1 MSKLKTK
8 FDSTS
13 LKDKFASL
21 LEGIDRNNSS
31 KMILERYYSSLSAL
45 EVSEGKSNAK
55 DAYADLTSRGI
66 DKSKAQNLISAS
78 VLAESRTANADSFL
92 LNKVQILESA
102 IRELKAYSWMPEIK
116 SFLEES
122 TEFLKENQTYIL
134 IESVMRDLELDRSRS
149 YYTKAINALRESS
162 NSENPAFHVVETM
175 SAETWIPL
183 VKQLF
188 EYCSKI
194 KGEVNGTNPNFKVS
208 KIYSPVEVNEGSY
221 TFFSNGKLFDVTEN
235 SIVESTSTPNDDFKA
250 LVNIAESSKF
260 TENGMRVYP
269 NIHSTLDISFGEETK
284 VALNGKIVEA
294 KDIDSILLSTAIVR
308 MNEQEKLAMIGRAIN
323 EGSKIKE
330 IDFGYTVSSSI
341 YEGLTVSVFTL
352 NEKVYIQKVNKGMKE
367 NSLTEAANATEA
379 VQIVKDFMNYDIS
392 ESVKTLVAAEN
403 EITKAKSE
411 EITIVEN
418 RIKFIEEK
426 LSEVNAAEKVIGKSN
441 ILDEAKALLEGQL
454 AEQNTILDKVKYGKV
469 EEATDAEGFKPKEN
483 GTEEKV
489 TKAETPEAEKV
500 NKDEDGFKP
509 EEAPK
514 GAEKTETETVVK
526 VDGDNNKIVVEGAIK
541 ESHFKLGDKVKMSHG
556 GTGVIVKLDKE
567 DGADDEKYYT
577 VKTDDGE
584 EMKHAPNELELSEN
598 TINESSCV
606 AGEEYKIKGKP
617 GYIYQGVADGLH
629 IFNSKSETDPTPV
642 HMKEEEFQAALEAG
656 EISK

>member
-8 FDSTS
+8 FETVS
-13 LKDKFASL
+13 LKDKFANL

-78 VLAESRTANADSFL
+78 VLSETRTANADSFL
-92 LNKVQILESA
+92 LSQVQILESA
-102 IRELKAYSWMPEIK
+102 IRELRSYSWMPEIK
-116 SFLEES
+116 SFIDES
-122 TEFLKENQTYIL
+122 IEFLTQNQTYIL
-134 IESVMRDLELDRSRS
+134 IESVMRDLEVDKSRN

-208 KIYSPVEVNEGSY
+208 KIYSPIEINEGSY
-221 TFFSNGKLFDVTEN
+221 TFFSNGKMIDVTEDT
-235 SIVESTSTPNDDFKA
+235 ITESTKNPSDDFKA
-250 LVNIAESSKF
+250 LVNIAETAKF
-260 TENGMRVYP
+260 SENGMRVYP
-269 NIHSTLDISFGEETK
+269 NSMSTLDITFGEETT
-284 VALNGKIVEA
+284 VSLNGKIVEA
-294 KDIDSILLSTAIVR
+294 KNIDSILLSSAIVR
-308 MNEQEKLAMIGRAIN
+308 MNETEKIALIGRAIN

-330 IDFGYTVSSSI
+330 IDFGYTVSSSMF
-341 YEGLTVSVFTL
+341 EGLSVSVYTL
-352 NEKVYIQKVNKGMKE
+352 NERVYIHKVNKGMKE
-367 NSLTEAANATEA
+367 NSITEAANATEA
-379 VQIVKDFMNYDIS
+379 IQIVKDFMNYDIT
-392 ESVKTLVAAEN
+392 ESVKTLMIAEN
-403 EITKAKSE
+403 ESLKAKSE
-411 EITIVEN
+411 EVAVVEN

-426 LSEVNAAEKVIGKSN
+426 LAEVTAAEKVIGKSN
-441 ILDEAKALLEGQL
+441 ILEEAKSLLEGQL

-469 EEATDAEGFKPKEN
+469 EEATDAEGFKPAKT

-489 TKAETPEAEKV
+489 TKAETPEAEDKEE
-500 NKDEDGFKP
+500 NFKP

-514 GAEKTETETVVK
+514 GAEKTETEVEVK
-526 VDGDNNKIVVEGAIK
+526 GSTNTTIVVEG
-541 ESHFKLGDKVKMSHG
+541 EVE
-556 GTGVIVKLDKE
+556 TE
-567 DGADDEKYYT
+567 T
-577 VKTDDGE
+577 VE
-584 EMKHAPNELELSEN
+584 
-598 TINESSCV
+598 TINEASQLV
-606 AGEEYKIKGKP
+606 AGEEYKIKGTP

-642 HMKEEEFQAALEAG
+642 HMKEEEFQSALAAG
-656 EISK
+656 EITK

>member
-8 FDSTS
+8 FETVS
-13 LKDKFASL
+13 LKDKFANL

-78 VLAESRTANADSFL
+78 VLSETRTANADSYL
-92 LNKVQILESA
+92 LSQVQILESA
-102 IRELKAYSWMPEIK
+102 IRELRSYSWMPEIK
-116 SFLEES
+116 SFIDES
-122 TEFLKENQTYIL
+122 IEFLTQNQTYIL
-134 IESVMRDLELDRSRS
+134 IESVMRDLEVDKSRS

-162 NSENPAFHVVETM
+162 KSENPAFHVVETM

-208 KIYSPVEVNEGSY
+208 KIYSPIEINEGSY
-221 TFFSNGKLFDVTEN
+221 TFFSNGKMIDVTEDT
-235 SIVESTSTPNDDFKA
+235 ITESTKNPSDDFKA
-250 LVNIAESSKF
+250 LVNIAENAKF
-260 TENGMRVYP
+260 SENGMRVYP
-269 NIHSTLDISFGEETK
+269 NSMSTLDITFGEETT
-284 VALNGKIVEA
+284 VSLNGKIVEA
-294 KDIDSILLSTAIVR
+294 KNIDSILLSSAIVR
-308 MNEQEKLAMIGRAIN
+308 MNETEKIALIGRAIN

-330 IDFGYTVSSSI
+330 IDFGYTVSSSMF
-341 YEGLTVSVFTL
+341 EGLSVSVYTL
-352 NEKVYIQKVNKGMKE
+352 NERVYIHKVNKGMKE
-367 NSLTEAANATEA
+367 NSITEAANATEA
-379 VQIVKDFMNYDIS
+379 IQIVKDFMNYDIT
-392 ESVKTLVAAEN
+392 ESVKTLMIAEN
-403 EITKAKSE
+403 ESLKAKSE
-411 EITIVEN
+411 EVAVVEN

-426 LSEVNAAEKVIGKSN
+426 LAEVTAAEKVIGKSN
-441 ILDEAKALLEGQL
+441 ILEEAKSLLEGQL

-469 EEATDAEGFKPKEN
+469 EEATDAEGFKPAKT

-489 TKAETPEAEKV
+489 TKAETPEAEDKEE
-500 NKDEDGFKP
+500 NFKP

-514 GAEKTETETVVK
+514 GAEKTETEVEVK
-526 VDGDNNKIVVEGAIK
+526 GSTNTTIVVEG
-541 ESHFKLGDKVKMSHG
+541 EVE
-556 GTGVIVKLDKE
+556 TE
-567 DGADDEKYYT
+567 T
-577 VKTDDGE
+577 VE
-584 EMKHAPNELELSEN
+584 
-598 TINESSCV
+598 TINEASQLV
-606 AGEEYKIKGKP
+606 AGEEYKIKGTP

-642 HMKEEEFQAALEAG
+642 HMKEEEFQSALAAG
-656 EISK
+656 EITK

>member
-8 FDSTS
+8 FESTS

-31 KMILERYYSSLSAL
+31 KLILERYYSNLSAL
-45 EVSEGKSNAK
+45 EVSEGRANAK
-55 DAYADLTSRGI
+55 DTYADLTSRGI
-66 DKSKAQNLISAS
+66 DKSKAQNLISSS
-78 VLAESRTANADSFL
+78 VLAEARTANADSFL

-102 IRELKAYSWMPEIK
+102 IRELKSYSWMPEIK
-116 SFLEES
+116 SFLDES
-122 TEFLKENQTYIL
+122 IAFLNENQTYIL
-134 IESVMRDLELDRSRS
+134 IESVMRDLELDRNRS
-149 YYTKAINALRESS
+149 YYAKAINALRESS
-162 NSENPAFHVVETM
+162 NSENPAFHIVETL

-188 EYCSKI
+188 EYCEKV
-194 KGEVNGTNPNFKVS
+194 KGSVNGTNPNFKVS

-221 TFFSNGKLFDVTEN
+221 TFFSNGKFFDVNEDILTESN
-235 SIVESTSTPNDDFKA
+235 STLSDEFKA
-250 LVNIAESSKF
+250 LVSIAESAKF
-260 TENGMRVYP
+260 SENGMRIYP
-269 NIHSTLDISFGEETK
+269 NIHSTLDITFGEETK
-284 VALNGKIVEA
+284 VSLNGKVVEA
-294 KDIDSILLSTAIVR
+294 KNLDSILLSSAIVR
-308 MNEQEKLAMIGRAIN
+308 MNESDKLAMIGRAIN

-330 IDFGYTVSSSI
+330 IDFGYTVSSSMF
-341 YEGLTVSVFTL
+341 EGLSATVFTL

-367 NSLTEAANATEA
+367 NSLVEAANATEA
-379 VQIVKDFMNYDIS
+379 VQIVKDFMNYDIT
-392 ESVKTLVAAEN
+392 ESVKTLMIAEN
-403 EITKAKSE
+403 EVAKAKSE
-411 EITIVEN
+411 EIAVVEN
-418 RIKFIEEK
+418 RIKFIQEK
-426 LSEVNAAEKVIGKSN
+426 LSEVIASEKVIGKSN
-441 ILDEAKALLEGQL
+441 ILDEAKTLLEGQL
-454 AEQNTILDKVKYGKV
+454 AEQNSILDKVKYGKV
-469 EEATDAEGFKPKEN
+469 EEATDA
-483 GTEEKV
+483 
-489 TKAETPEAEKV
+489 
-500 NKDEDGFKP
+500 DGFKP

-526 VDGDNNKIVVEGAIK
+526 VEGDNNKIVVEGAIK

-567 DGADDEKYYT
+567 HGADDEKYYT

-606 AGEEYKIKGKP
+606 VGEEYKIKGKP
-617 GYIYQGVADGLH
+617 GYIYQGDADGIH

-656 EISK
+656 EITK

>member
-31 KMILERYYSSLSAL
+31 KMIIERYYSSLSAL

-122 TEFLKENQTYIL
+122 SAFLKENQTYIL

-149 YYTKAINALRESS
+149 YYTKAINSLRESS

-194 KGEVNGTNPNFKVS
+194 KGELNGTNPNFKVS

-221 TFFSNGKLFDVTEN
+221 TFFSNGKLFDVTRD

-308 MNEQEKLAMIGRAIN
+308 MNEKEKLAMIGRAIN

-341 YEGLTVSVFTL
+341 YEGLSVSIFTL

-367 NSLTEAANATEA
+367 NSLTETSNATEA
-379 VQIVKDFMNYDIS
+379 VQIVKDFMNYDIT

-411 EITIVEN
+411 EISIVEN

-426 LSEVNAAEKVIGKSN
+426 LSEVNAAERVIGKSN
-441 ILDEAKALLEGQL
+441 ILDEAKTLLEGQL
-454 AEQNTILDKVKYGKV
+454 AEQNSILDKVKYG
-469 EEATDAEGFKPKEN
+469 
-483 GTEEKV
+483 
-489 TKAETPEAEKV
+489 
-500 NKDEDGFKP
+500 
-509 EEAPK
+509 
-514 GAEKTETETVVK
+514 K
-526 VDGDNNKIVVEGAIK
+526 VDGDNNKIVVERAIK
-541 ESHFKLGDKVKMSHG
+541 ESHFKVGDKVKMSHG
-556 GTGVIVKLDKE
+556 GNGIIVKLDKE
-567 DGADDEKYYT
+567 HGADDEKYYT

-584 EMKHAPNELELSEN
+584 EMKHAPNELELIEN

-606 AGEEYKIKGKP
+606 AGEEYKIKGNP